1 VGIKQQRKE
10 QKEMTSETE
19 NNLID
24 ALDEVQDVHD
34 ERIAAL
40 EARVDA
46 IEKMQAAWLANT
58 AAAVAGARTRPAS
71 AQASATGAV
80 GDEQL
85 AQINARANM
94 RQHMP
99 VEPIR
104 YGAPKR

>member
-1 VGIKQQRKE
+1 
-10 QKEMTSETE
+10 MTE
-19 NNLID
+19 NEGTPIE
-24 ALDEVQDVHD
+24 ALDEVQDLHD
-34 ERIAAL
+34 ERITAL
-40 EARVDA
+40 ERRVDA

-58 AAAVAGARTRPAS
+58 AAAVAAARTRPAS

-104 YGAPKR
+104 YGGPKR